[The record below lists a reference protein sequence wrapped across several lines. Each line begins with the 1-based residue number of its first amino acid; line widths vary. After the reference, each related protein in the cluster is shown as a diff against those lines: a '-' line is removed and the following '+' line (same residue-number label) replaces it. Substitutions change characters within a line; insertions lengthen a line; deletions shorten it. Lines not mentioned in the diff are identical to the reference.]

1 MKARVYYNLHKNLLS
16 IQEKTPKGW
25 RVVRHESSVAL
36 RNVKF
41 RVSEKGRQRV
51 LRERKK
57 NVHAFI
63 EGDLASSEEVISADT
78 PVSYN
83 PYKGPFFYSE
93 KDDVKE
99 AYAVIIF
106 DKKIFASL

>member
-1 MKARVYYNLHKNLLS
+1 MKARVYYNLHKNMLS
-16 IQEKTPKGW
+16 IQEKTAKDW
-25 RVVRHESSVAL
+25 RVVRHDSCVAL

-41 RVSEKGRQRV
+41 CVSESGRQRV
-51 LRERKK
+51 LREKRK

-63 EGDLASSEEVISADT
+63 EGEIVPGEAVISADT

-93 KDDVKE
+93 KGDVHE

-106 DKKIFASL
+106 DKKIFGSL